1 MSATTTT
8 TTTVSTATAAVSPTT
23 AVVTPAPAT
32 SPKRRSWKGLG
43 KVVTIAVTLLGVGG
57 LLRQIGSFG
66 AIAEALRH
74 ATWSCVAVALGV
86 SMLTFPASA
95 LGVRAGLRAP
105 VSWGWVTALQAASKF
120 ANLVTPAGL
129 GSTALNVRF
138 LQRQGIDATSAITAD
153 VATSVVSGV
162 AEIGLVL
169 MCIRSARHRLE
180 IGGLPPGTGKVVLIV
195 LLAIGVVVVLGSRV
209 PKLRAA
215 VTPHLRRAW
224 NTVTGIIR
232 SPRRTI
238 TIAASAAAT
247 SVLFAICLGLCLR
260 AYDTEVSLAT
270 LIVVNWAATTLGG
283 ISPVPGGLGVAEAGL
298 VAGLTAAG
306 VPSDLA
312 IAAALTHRLL
322 TFWIPPV
329 AGWLAI
335 RHLQRRQLL

>member
-1 MSATTTT
+1 MSA
-8 TTTVSTATAAVSPTT
+8 ATAPTT
-23 AVVTPAPAT
+23 AAPIGASEAAVVTSAPAT
-32 SPKRRSWKGLG
+32 SPERRSWKWFG
-43 KVVTIAVTLLGVGG
+43 KLVTLAVTLLGVGG
-57 LLRQIGSFG
+57 LLGQIGSFG
-66 AIAEALRH
+66 AIADALRG
-74 ATWSCVAVALGV
+74 ATWSWVAIALGV
-86 SMLTFPASA
+86 SMLTFPVSA
-95 LGVRAGLRAP
+95 LGVRAGFGAA
-105 VSWGWVTALQAASKF
+105 VSWTSVTALQAASKF

-138 LQRQGIDATSAITAD
+138 LQRRGIDATSAITAD

-169 MCIRSARHRLE
+169 LCLRSARHRLE

-195 LLAIGVVVVLGSRV
+195 LLAIGVVVALGSRI

-215 VTPHLRRAW
+215 VVPHLRRAW

-232 SPRRTI
+232 SPRRTV

-247 SVLFAICLGLCLR
+247 NLLFAICLGLCLR
-260 AYDTEVSLAT
+260 AYGIEVSLAT
-270 LIVVNWAATTLGG
+270 LVVVNWAATTLGG

-312 IAAALTHRLL
+312 VAAALTHRLL
-322 TFWIPPV
+322 TFWLPPV
-329 AGWLAI
+329 AGRLAV